1 MSKMK
6 KFHKLL
12 SGSSESHE
20 PYLQALR
27 TFTKIGPARLVGH
40 DQWFGLVCMVKIA
53 EAS

>member
-27 TFTKIGPARLVGH
+27 SFTRLSPARLTAMIA
-40 DQWFGLVCMVKIA
+40 GLGW
-53 EAS
+53 ESW